1 MVNIANILSVSR
13 LFISPVLLYLAWSAR
28 HDLFL
33 FFAVVALATDFLD
46 GYFARKYQQVT
57 ELGARLD
64 SLGDLAIYLI
74 VPVSVWWLWPQVII
88 REALYAGTA
97 LVSFIIPLLVGYA
110 RFRRLTSYHTRGAK
124 LSAVLLSSSIL
135 LMLLDGPAWPFHLA
149 TVVFVLAEVEEV
161 CITAL
166 LPRWQAD
173 VPSVFH
179 VLRLRREEGRRQ
191 KAEGKRRKRGG
202 GSGGAE

>member
-13 LFISPVLLYLAWSAR
+13 LFLSPLLLFLAWTSR
-28 HDLFL
+28 HNLFL
-33 FFAVVALATDFLD
+33 VFIILALLTDLLD

-57 ELGARLD
+57 QLGARLD

-74 VPVSVWWLWPQVII
+74 VPLSVWWLWPQVIL
-88 REALYAGTA
+88 REAPYVSTA
-97 LVSFIIPLLVGYA
+97 LISFIIPMLIGYA
-110 RFRRLTSYHTRGAK
+110 KFRCLTSYHTRGAK
-124 LSAVLLSSSIL
+124 LSALLLSSSIL
-135 LMLLDGPAWPFHLA
+135 LLLLGGPSWPFHIA
-149 TVVFVLAEVEEV
+149 TGFFVLAEVEEV

-179 VLRLRREEGRRQ
+179 ALRIRDREMDG
-191 KAEGKRRKRGG
+191 AGKT
-202 GSGGAE
+202 

>member
-1 MVNIANILSVSR
+1 MVNIANILSASR
-13 LFISPVLLYLAWSAR
+13 LFISPLLLFLAWTSR

-33 FFAVVALATDFLD
+33 FFVILALVTDFLD

-64 SLGDLAIYLI
+64 SLGDMAIYLI
-74 VPVSVWWLWPQVII
+74 VPLSVWWLWPQIII
-88 REALYAGTA
+88 REAQYVSTA
-97 LVSFIIPLLVGYA
+97 LISFIIPVVVGYA
-110 RFRRLTSYHTRGAK
+110 KFRCLTSYHTWGAK

-135 LMLLDGPAWPFHLA
+135 VMLLGGPAWPFHIA
-149 TVVFVLAEVEEV
+149 TDIFVMAEVEEL

-179 VLRLRREEGRRQ
+179 ALRIR
-191 KAEGKRRKRGG
+191 RRKMD
-202 GSGGAE
+202 GSGPS

>member
-13 LFISPVLLYLAWSAR
+13 LFISPLLLFLAWKSR

-33 FFAVVALATDFLD
+33 FFVILALVTDLLD

-64 SLGDLAIYLI
+64 SLGDMAIYLI
-74 VPVSVWWLWPQVII
+74 VPLSVWWLWPQIII
-88 REALYAGTA
+88 REAQYVSTA
-97 LVSFIIPLLVGYA
+97 LISFIIPVVVGYA
-110 RFRRLTSYHTRGAK
+110 KFRCLTSYHTRGAK

-135 LMLLDGPAWPFHLA
+135 LMLLGGPAWPFHIA
-149 TVVFVLAEVEEV
+149 TVIFVMAEVEEL

-179 VLRLRREEGRRQ
+179 ALRIRR
-191 KAEGKRRKRGG
+191 GKMD
-202 GSGGAE
+202 GSGPA

>member
-1 MVNIANILSVSR
+1 MGNIANILSVSR
-13 LFISPVLLYLAWSAR
+13 IFLSPLLLFLAWTAR
-28 HDLFL
+28 HELFL
-33 FFAVVALATDFLD
+33 LFVILALVTDFLD

-74 VPVSVWWLWPQVII
+74 VPLSVWWLWPQIII
-88 REALYAGTA
+88 REALYVSTA
-97 LVSFIIPLLVGYA
+97 LISFIIPVLAGYA
-110 RFRRLTSYHTRGAK
+110 KFRRLTSYHTRGAK

-135 LMLLDGPAWPFHLA
+135 LMLLGGPSWPFHLA
-149 TVVFVLAEVEEV
+149 TVIFVMAEVEEL

-173 VPSVFH
+173 VLSVFH
-179 VLRLRREEGRRQ
+179 ALRLRGR
-191 KAEGKRRKRGG
+191 KMD
-202 GSGGAE
+202 GAGEV